1 MSKNVYIY
9 IYIYMWRP
17 PLAAPSTVNPPTP
30 GGENPPIL
38 GGRNLCKDIEK

>member
-1 MSKNVYIY
+1 MFNKYIY
-9 IYIYMWRP
+9 LGFFIIIYMFRP

-38 GGRNLCKDIEK
+38 GGTNL